1 MRELREQSGIVV
13 GHLVDTSFFTVIVY
27 SRETKRFATTP
38 VPFRRPAA
46 AEEVGEVRCGTCGEE
61 LLLRVRS
68 VAETKRIRKRHLTV
82 ALAGL
87 ALSAAAAV
95 FGSLVYLPLAEPLGK
110 IVLLAFLAGL
120 PVMGIA
126 GWRWWKEDGVRL
138 HSAGVSTDRTH
149 WRLDGAL
156 PYRAAP

>member
-38 VPFRRPAA
+38 VPYRRPAA
-46 AEEVGEVRCGTCGEE
+46 GEEVGEIRCGTCGEE

-68 VAETKRIRKRHLTV
+68 VAETKRIRKRYLIV

-87 ALSAAAAV
+87 ALAAVTVV

-110 IVLLAFLAGL
+110 AVLIAFLLSL

-126 GWRWWKEDGVRL
+126 GWLWWKEDGVRL
-138 HSAGVSTDRTH
+138 HSAGTETDLTH
-149 WRLDGAL
+149 WRLDSPV

>member
-1 MRELREQSGIVV
+1 MRELREQSGITV

-38 VPFRRPAA
+38 VPYRRPASG
-46 AEEVGEVRCGTCGEE
+46 EEVAEIHCGTCGEE

-68 VAETKRIRKRHLTV
+68 IAETKRVRKRHLTV

-87 ALSAAAAV
+87 ALTAAAVV

-110 IVLLAFLAGL
+110 AVLVAFLAGL
-120 PVMGIA
+120 PVTGIA
-126 GWRWWKEDGVRL
+126 GWLWWKEDGVRL
-138 HSAGVSTDRTH
+138 LSAGEGADRDH
-149 WRLDGAL
+149 WRLDGAM